1 MSAPTGNKRQFVVIG
16 GGARGLFFAEILEHE
31 VGASVVA
38 IVEPHRPSHEFVHRR
53 LDAAG
58 ITGVTVF
65 DDLATALDA
74 YPAGAVAG
82 VFVMTPEWTHA
93 AIFREVTARGYH
105 IFLEKPI
112 ATTVE
117 DAVEIRRIA
126 ETYPQVIQLG
136 FVLRYSA
143 FYRTVK
149 GWLEGSPLGRIVMI
163 QMNER
168 LTVAHGMKFK
178 RSWHRLVEYT
188 GGYIN
193 EKCSHDLDL
202 MCWFKEAEATPVRV
216 VSMGNRGFARE
227 SVGQSE
233 CATCPVTDCLYR
245 DDPTT
250 YDKYVDGKVLLD
262 STAAG
267 VGRCIYGNDSDIN
280 DNQTVLIEFSDG
292 SHGAF
297 SSIAMSGIHGRDLA
311 IHCEYGVIWGD
322 LEAGT
327 LHRMD
332 YRTGASEDVEITGMN
347 MHGGG
352 DTQVVRE
359 FVECI
364 VNGTQ
369 PVARVAD
376 GVRATVLALTA
387 DASIAQRE
395 VLDLP

>member
-1 MSAPTGNKRQFVVIG
+1 MTGTAEARRRFVVIG
-16 GGARGLFFAEILEHE
+16 GGARGLFFTEILTHE
-31 VGASVVA
+31 VGASVAA
-38 IVEPHRPSHEFVHRR
+38 IVEPHLPSHAFVHRR

-58 ITGVTVF
+58 ITGVEVLS
-65 DDLATALDA
+65 DLTTALDA
-74 YPAGAVAG
+74 YPADQVDG

-117 DAVEIRRIA
+117 DALEIRRIA
-126 ETYPQVIQLG
+126 ESYPQVIQLG

-149 GWLEGSPLGRIVMI
+149 AWLDGSPLGRIVMI

-216 VSMGNRGFARE
+216 VSMGNRGFARDG
-227 SVGQSE
+227 VGQTE
-233 CATCPVTDCLYR
+233 CATCPRTDCLYR

-250 YDKYVDGKVLLD
+250 YDKYVDGQVLLD
-262 STAAG
+262 HTGAG

-280 DNQTVLIEFSDG
+280 DNQTVLIQFSDG
-292 SHGAF
+292 SHGVF

-327 LHRMD
+327 VHRMD
-332 YRTGASEDVEITGMN
+332 YRTGQTETVELTGMN

-364 VNGTQ
+364 AEGTQ

-376 GVRATVLALTA
+376 GVRATVIALTA
-387 DASIAQRE
+387 DASIARRE